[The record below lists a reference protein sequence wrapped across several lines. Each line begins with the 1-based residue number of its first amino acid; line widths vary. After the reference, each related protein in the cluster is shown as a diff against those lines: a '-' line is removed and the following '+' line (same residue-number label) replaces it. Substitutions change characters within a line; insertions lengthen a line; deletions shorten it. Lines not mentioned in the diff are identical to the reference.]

1 VDRPVRP
8 PPAAG
13 QSLDPL
19 AVAAGLAAPLTWGL
33 TGVFVRLLHG
43 TPTLEIVAGRLLIAA
58 LVLLPWV
65 LLRNRTL
72 VPALLSPLAATM
84 GAYYIL
90 ATEAFSRAPV
100 VEVTLVV
107 SSAPVIAVALERLRG
122 VRPVRQ
128 QAIGAVLAVVGLIL
142 FLRPGSGFGA
152 QRALGHLFAFGAAIA
167 SAAYAV
173 WLRARAQARVPTD
186 PLALT
191 LGACALGTAASLVLL
206 GPEIGTSFAILRSP
220 RDLTNLALLGIVS
233 TAVPT
238 LAFGIASVR
247 LPPVVTTSLG
257 LTTPL
262 FAAMFAGALLGEWP
276 AFAALPGALL
286 AIAGVT
292 VVLRSPSRASR
303 HS

>member
-1 VDRPVRP
+1 
-8 PPAAG
+8 
-13 QSLDPL
+13 LDPL

-43 TPTLEIVAGRLLIAA
+43 TPPLAIVAGRLLVAA

-65 LLRNRTL
+65 LLRNR
-72 VPALLSPLAATM
+72 ALLHAFRSPLAATM

-107 SSAPVIAVALERLRG
+107 GSAPVIAVALERLRG

-128 QAIGAVLAVVGLIL
+128 QAIGAVVAVAGLML
-142 FLRPGSGFGA
+142 FLRPGSDFGT
-152 QRALGHLFAFGAAIA
+152 QRVLGHLFALGAAIA
-167 SAAYAV
+167 SATYAV

-191 LGACALGTAASLVLL
+191 LGACALGTVASVVLL
-206 GPEIGTSFAILRSP
+206 GPELLTSVEVFRSP
-220 RDLTNLALLGIVS
+220 RDVINLAQLGVLS

-262 FAAMFAGALLGEWP
+262 FAALFAGILLGEWP
-276 AFAALPGALL
+276 ALAALPGALL
-286 AIAGVT
+286 AVAGIT
-292 VVLRSPSRASR
+292 IVLRSPSRASPR
-303 HS
+303 S